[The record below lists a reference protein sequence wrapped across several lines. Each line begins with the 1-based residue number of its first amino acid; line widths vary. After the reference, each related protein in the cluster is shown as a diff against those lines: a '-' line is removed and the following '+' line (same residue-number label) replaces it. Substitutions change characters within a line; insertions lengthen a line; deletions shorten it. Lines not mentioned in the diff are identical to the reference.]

1 MIEQIYTYF
10 SIPTIY
16 MWLNIGVLPFWFM
29 LFFFTN
35 SKICRVFV
43 TSVFPI
49 FIFASINLYL
59 IYEIY
64 KTGFNFLNIFNL
76 YLGFDELTDLFSEK
90 NYIIL
95 FWIHFLSINLFCG
108 CWIVRDHIKF
118 SMPKLLA
125 FFPLILTYFIG
136 PLGLFIFSGIVLCRL
151 IIFLLSSGGASGFLY
166 INIISPS
173 ISEEDRQILANLV
186 VLLKVYKPCTQFDII
201 WDTPDWYY
209 MSHQA
214 RRKKLS

>member
-29 LFFFTN
+29 LIFFTN

-76 YLGFDELTDLFSEK
+76 YLGFDELTDLFSER

-136 PLGLFIFSGIVLCRL
+136 PLGLFIYWIIRIFFSKKID
-151 IIFLLSSGGASGFLY
+151 LY
-166 INIISPS
+166 
-173 ISEEDRQILANLV
+173 D
-186 VLLKVYKPCTQFDII
+186 
-201 WDTPDWYY
+201 
-209 MSHQA
+209 
-214 RRKKLS
+214 